1 MLRQNELFMPQ
12 RFNKVLSL
20 IISNDQN
27 GYIGLNIRQI
37 QDIIVYSEH
46 FNIEGA
52 ILFLDFSKAFDSIEW
67 EFMFSL
73 ERFGFQESILSWIKT
88 LYTNIKGCTCISNNG
103 WISEPYTI
111 ERGIRQEC
119 PLSVLI
125 FITAVEILANRIR
138 NEKQVRGFEI
148 KLNGSNHSI
157 KISQLT
163 DDITFFLKSKNE
175 ISIALYIIEI
185 FGNLLGL
192 KLNRSKTEGVWLG
205 RLKHCKEKFENITRT
220 KDLAKCL

>member
-1 MLRQNELFMPQ
+1 MPQ
-12 RFNKVLSL
+12 RFKKVLSL

-37 QDIIVYSEH
+37 QDIIDYSEH

-73 ERFGFQESILSWIKT
+73 ERFEFQESILSWIKT

-119 PLSVLI
+119 PLSALI

-148 KLNGSNHSI
+148 KLND
-157 KISQLT
+157 Q
-163 DDITFFLKSKNE
+163 IT
-175 ISIALYIIEI
+175 A
-185 FGNLLGL
+185 
-192 KLNRSKTEGVWLG
+192 
-205 RLKHCKEKFENITRT
+205 
-220 KDLAKCL
+220 

>member
-1 MLRQNELFMPQ
+1 MFRPQ
-12 RFNKVLSL
+12 RFKKVLSL

-37 QDIIVYSEH
+37 QDIIDYSEH

-119 PLSVLI
+119 PLSALI

-148 KLNGSNHSI
+148 KLNGSNHGI
-157 KISQLT
+157 KISQLA

-185 FGNLLGL
+185 FRNVLGL
-192 KLNRSKTEGVWLG
+192 KLNRSKTEGIWLG
-205 RLKHCKEKFENITRT
+205 RPKHCKEKF
-220 KDLAKCL
+220 

>member
-1 MLRQNELFMPQ
+1 MPQ
-12 RFNKVLSL
+12 RFKKVLSL

-37 QDIIVYSEH
+37 QDIIDYSEH

-119 PLSVLI
+119 PLSALI

-157 KISQLT
+157 KISQLA

-175 ISIALYIIEI
+175 ISIALNIIEI

-192 KLNRSKTEGVWLG
+192 KLNRSKTEGIWLG
-205 RLKHCKEKFENITRT
+205 RLKHCKEKFENIT
-220 KDLAKCL
+220 